1 MVGIAQLV
9 EHLVV
14 VQRAAGSSPV
24 THPSVQRG
32 GKVNRRQSIY
42 ADTVRET
49 TEGVAKLS
57 EAEGVARTSEPKAPR
72 KFKKTSLSGGLLL

>member
-14 VQRAAGSSPV
+14 VQGAAGSSPV
-24 THPSVQRG
+24 THPSAERG
-32 GKVNRRQSIY
+32 GKVNRRQAIY

-49 TEGVAKLS
+49 TLVSRAPQQPKVSSNLWK
-57 EAEGVARTSEPKAPR
+57 PKAPR
-72 KFKKTSLSGGLLL
+72 KIKKTSLSGGLLL